1 MQFSSATLYDESIDV
16 ADAEEVESPTSSSIK
31 DRDLYSFRDKKT
43 DYDNKVCRQAVW
55 HIAACFIFAESD
67 AIYPFHIEHLF
78 VAHVGL
84 GNLNGYH
91 PCFIPFITKTF
102 KIENLHLT
110 LSLLVEKQSAFMKG
124 LNSRRI

>member
-31 DRDLYSFRDKKT
+31 DRDMYSFQDKKT

-67 AIYPFHIEHLF
+67 TICPFHIPHLF
-78 VAHVGL
+78 VAHVDCG
-84 GNLNGYH
+84 
-91 PCFIPFITKTF
+91 KF
-102 KIENLHLT
+102 KWVPP
-110 LSLLVEKQSAFMKG
+110 LLYA
-124 LNSRRI
+124 IHI